1 MIRQRP
7 RKGAVPRMIARRF
20 AALFLLVCL
29 CAVSVLCAC
38 GTDDPGVLPAP
49 SVSEREES
57 AFSGP
62 DAGSGDAFPQESSE
76 PGGHYESDPEPSV
89 SAETSESDEPSGTDG
104 RSEDEGPSGSGES
117 SAPPSGD
124 VSDHPESAGSG
135 ESGPDAG
142 NAESPDGM
150 SSSPSDSVSEDGSE
164 TGKTDPPVVREKRII
179 TFSTVNDLHGHIEQ
193 DANGRNGIANTA
205 YGIDSLSAFFGDDD
219 PETDV
224 RDDVVLF
231 ANGDMFQGTSVSNRT
246 NGLAV
251 VQAMNLMRFD
261 AMGLG
266 NHEFDWML
274 DSVLVYWDGD
284 RSNGEANFPLVSAN
298 VQKRSAGGKL
308 IADLSDKDGIA
319 EFVLIEKMGIKIGL
333 IGVIGQLKNSILQ
346 TAVADYDF
354 ADVTDAVYRAAGEL
368 KRRGAELICVSIHDG
383 SDAGVLSYQNNVD
396 IAHMKDGNG
405 EYLVDVIFN
414 GHTHTMQKGEIS
426 RPGGTRVPVVQ
437 AGGNNQG
444 YGYVR
449 LEYDPENG
457 ETSVVSYGCLQVSDL
472 GAKADREVGEFVR
485 RFADDLKSQDD
496 VLAVSG
502 VQLRS
507 KYDYADYVGQIMIK
521 AFGVD
526 YAIGNFGGIRGTGG
540 VGYGTKITLSNVYE
554 MIPFDN
560 RVYVVTIPGSALYDF
575 WKDND
580 SYYYFSRDGE
590 VAPVSA
596 LKNSS
601 NIYTLAIIDY
611 VYTGSYFSRARN
623 SVRKETYTEYILRDL
638 LAEDIRCFG
647 RDGDRWDPDGGPRLA
662 RVSVR

>member
-1 MIRQRP
+1 MIRQRR
-7 RKGAVPRMIARRF
+7 RKEAVPRISARRF

-29 CAVSVLCAC
+29 CFAAVLCAC

-62 DAGSGDAFPQESSE
+62 EDKSGDAFPQESSE
-76 PGGHYESDPEPSV
+76 PGGHYESGPESFA
-89 SAETSESDEPSGTDG
+89 SDETSENGEPSGNGESSG
-104 RSEDEGPSGSGES
+104 RNSENSGVSGENPVLPSEDEIES
-117 SAPPSGD
+117 S
-124 VSDHPESAGSG
+124 
-135 ESGPDAG
+135 PDAG
-142 NAESPDGM
+142 PAESSGGQP
-150 SSSPSDSVSEDGSE
+150 SSPPDIDSEDGSG
-164 TGKTDPPVVREKRII
+164 TGQTDPPVSVREKRII
-179 TFSTVNDLHGHIEQ
+179 TFATVNDLHGHIEQ

-521 AFGVD
+521 AFGAD

-596 LKNSS
+596 LKNST
-601 NIYTLAIIDY
+601 NTYTLAIIDY
-611 VYTGSYFSRARN
+611 VYTGPYFSRARN